1 MYEALQQLI
10 HLYLITDNLQCERTM
25 IRNTASRLRTNE
37 EDQGLL

>member
-10 HLYLITDNLQCERTM
+10 HLYLITDNLQCERT
-25 IRNTASRLRTNE
+25 IVGSSASRLQTNE